1 VQDSDTELVLK
12 VKSGDDRTAFG
23 ELVRRHQSP
32 VRRFLR
38 QLTRGN
44 TALADD
50 LAQDAFVQAH
60 RAIHVL
66 RNEAGF
72 QTWLFGIA
80 HNLWRNARR
89 RQRELVTLEET
100 ERGLMIPAGT
110 HQSDLRTDLEEAM
123 LQLSEDERIALHLGF
138 AQGLS
143 HSQISEALGWPLGT
157 VKTHQARGRE
167 KLKTLLA
174 AWNPR
179 T

>member
-1 VQDSDTELVLK
+1 VQR
-12 VKSGDDRTAFG
+12 GDDRQSFG

-44 TALADD
+44 EALADD

-60 RAIHVL
+60 RAIGAL

-89 RQRELVTLEET
+89 RQRDQVTLEDAEASLT
-100 ERGLMIPAGT
+100 VPDSTG
-110 HQSDLRTDLEEAM
+110 HSDLKNDLESA
-123 LQLSEDERIALHLGF
+123 LSRLSDDERIALHLGF

-143 HSQISEALGWPLGT
+143 QSQIAEALSWPLGT
-157 VKTHQARGRE
+157 VKTHQTRGRE